1 LSDELKELVYEAM
14 ADREKMLRAGK
25 NYYPDAIHEIAM
37 ELTIAIGKKRKL
49 LICGN
54 GGSAADSQHF
64 AAEMIVRL
72 TSKLERKALPAIALT
87 TDTSVLTACGNDY
100 GYEHIFSRQVSG
112 LGRKGDILI
121 AISTSGNS
129 PNILKA
135 IETASEKSI
144 IIIGLLGND
153 GGAAKE
159 NCDHSIIVPSKN
171 VMRVQEEYI
180 FILHTLVEMVE
191 QMLIE
196 EA

>member
-1 LSDELKELVYEAM
+1 MSDEFKEIVYEAM
-14 ADREKMLRAGK
+14 AEREKMLRAGK
-25 NYYPDAIHEIAM
+25 NTYPDAIHEVAV
-37 ELTIAIGKKRKL
+37 ELTIAIGKKRKI

-64 AAEMIVRL
+64 AAEMVVRL

-87 TDTSVLTACGNDY
+87 TDSSILTACGNDY
-100 GYEHIFSRQVSG
+100 GFEHIFSRQVDG
-112 LGRKGDILI
+112 LGRKGDILL

-135 IETASEKSI
+135 IETAAEKNMI
-144 IIIGLLGND
+144 IVGLFGND

-159 NCDHSIIVPSKN
+159 SCDHTIIVSSKN
-171 VMRVQEEYI
+171 VMRIQEEHT
-180 FILHTLVEMVE
+180 FILHTLVEIVE
-191 QMLIE
+191 RMLIE